1 MARIGDLIAAAEEA
15 AEEFLVSDSI
25 FEPSDPEFF
34 PKKPN
39 LSTEALRKK
48 IRTQA
53 DSDLYFFTSFVLG
66 YDKLRPEP
74 HGELCAFLD
83 FLDEERAKGN
93 FEFNRTLTYMP
104 RDLYKTTIQTISRN
118 VRRAAKN
125 PEARILIVADTS
137 DNASRFMIEIGNH
150 FKYNELLQWLYPE
163 CIPDNFGAVRW
174 NTKEIVLKRK
184 SPWREPTF
192 DAMGAGAG
200 IESRHYDHICPDD
213 LVTEKHI
220 HSDTEMDKL
229 IKWLP
234 GLEPLLV
241 NDVESTIE
249 FVGSRKKKGDA
260 YEFVEKYYGGGEAL
274 PKIIGPH
281 AIKKGTVVIY
291 SRSIIEE
298 GKLIFPYD
306 KEKKSGVSMEYI
318 NRVRTF
324 DPERYW
330 AQLANSPKGSGLNLF
345 NVSDLRRFS
354 ISKEGMIEA
363 VHDGKLVEK
372 ISIWAMQRIVLYDPA
387 VAERKTSSKQ
397 ALWIVAKGSGV
408 NRYLL
413 GGYYG
418 HILPDEMID
427 KLYRVQNRY
436 RPEFFSI
443 EKRGFQGWVKY
454 SLDLISELQGLDYLP
469 VMAFPPEG
477 SERARW
483 AKAEH
488 IRSLQPIVKNHLL
501 WVPESPEEE
510 FAPAVNQLIEDIEF
524 HPNIRFDD
532 GLDALAQG
540 VEWWPFSID
549 EAEIAKT
556 KERES
561 NYLRR
566 SLPDRMI
573 GFLPDGDRPKEI
585 WNEQKFLA
593 SLDATGYGVR
603 NEMFTH

>member
-1 MARIGDLIAAAEEA
+1 MAKLHDLIAAAEEA
-15 AEEFLVSDSI
+15 VEERLADSVY
-25 FEPSDPEFF
+25 EPSDPASF
-34 PKKPN
+34 PKRP
-39 LSTEALRKK
+39 STATEALRKK

-53 DSDLYFFTSFVLG
+53 DTDLYFFTSFVLG

-83 FLDEERAKGN
+83 FLDGKRAEGV
-93 FEFNRTLTYMP
+93 FDFNRTITYMP
-104 RDLYKTTIQTISRN
+104 RDLYKTTIQTIARN

-125 PEARILIVADTS
+125 PEVRILIVADTS
-137 DNASRFMIEIGNH
+137 DNASRFMIEVGNH

-163 CIPDNFGAVRW
+163 VIPDNFGAVRW

-229 IKWLP
+229 ISWLP

-260 YEFVEKYYGGGEAL
+260 YEFVEKYFGVSDSL
-274 PKIIGPH
+274 PRKIGPH
-281 AIKKGTVVIY
+281 AIKQGTLCVY
-291 SRSIIEE
+291 SRSIIED
-298 GKLIFPYD
+298 GKVIFPYV

-318 NRVRTF
+318 NRVRTY

-330 AQLANSPKGSGLNLF
+330 AQLANSPKGTGLNWF
-345 NVSDLRRFS
+345 NVSDLRRFKINKS
-354 ISKEGMIEA
+354 GMIEA
-363 VHDGKLVEK
+363 VHDGKLVERV
-372 ISIWAMQRIVLYDPA
+372 SVWALERIVLYDPA
-387 VAERKTSSKQ
+387 VSERKSSSKQ
-397 ALWIVAKGSGV
+397 ALWVVAKGSGP

-427 KLYRVQNRY
+427 LLYRINARW

-454 SLDLISELQGLDYLP
+454 SLDVISELKGLDFLP
-469 VMAFPPEG
+469 IMPFPPEG

-488 IRSLQPIVKNHLL
+488 IRSLQPVFSSHLF
-501 WVPESPEEE
+501 WVPETPDEDYR
-510 FAPAVNQLIEDIEF
+510 PAVNQLIEDIEF
-524 HPNIRFDD
+524 YPNIRFED

-549 EAEIAKT
+549 EAELAAAKQ
-556 KERES
+556 RES
-561 NYLRR
+561 NYLQTA
-566 SLPDRMI
+566 LPDRFR
-573 GFLPDGDRPKEI
+573 GFLPESNRKTI
-585 WNEQKFLA
+585 WDEQKFLA
-593 SLDATGYGVR
+593 SLDATGYSVR
-603 NEMFTH
+603 RETFNN